1 MKCTA
6 LPAATAL
13 STAAQMAGFSKNS
26 PSRIDLVTRVKSW
39 YTTRPAPRFMW
50 PTSELPIW
58 PSGRPTSIPEP
69 EINQLGTVAVRRSS
83 TGFLAEYTAL
93 SWWLSLCPKPSR
105 IIRTKGLG
113 VVVIDPLAAV
123 IKEGNLKGSS
133 SLKRSS
139 DHVTALR
146 GLAPPDGCVYLPPF

>member
-1 MKCTA
+1 
-6 LPAATAL
+6 
-13 STAAQMAGFSKNS
+13 
-26 PSRIDLVTRVKSW
+26 
-39 YTTRPAPRFMW
+39 MW

-58 PSGRPTSIPEP
+58 PSGRPTSMPEP
-69 EINQLGTVAVRRSS
+69 EIRPLGRVALRRSS
-83 TGFLAEYTAL
+83 TGLLAEYTAL

-123 IKEGNLKGSS
+123 MNEGNRKGSG

-146 GLAPPDGCVYLPPF
+146 GLADHDGCVYLPPF

>member
-13 STAAQMAGFSKNS
+13 STAAQMVGFSKNS

-58 PSGRPTSIPEP
+58 PSGRPTSMPLP
-69 EINQLGTVAVRRSS
+69 EIRPLGTVAHKRSS
-83 TGFLAEYTAL
+83 TGFLAA
-93 SWWLSLCPKPSR
+93 
-105 IIRTKGLG
+105 
-113 VVVIDPLAAV
+113 
-123 IKEGNLKGSS
+123 
-133 SLKRSS
+133 
-139 DHVTALR
+139 
-146 GLAPPDGCVYLPPF
+146 